1 MTAQPQSSSAPQAD
15 LDAARLLLDRLG
27 VSAEDLLATPSDRPP
42 VPTFADYIPI
52 VSAAVTDGTRR
63 VYGSHWNRIENH
75 WGHRRLDE
83 PAPSKIKQLVG
94 YIKTH
99 VITRRN
105 ARGGRS
111 AGEHLIAALRR
122 LYRYA
127 ENDRIITPANNPAT
141 KVAKPRRLP
150 STRCA
155 LADTRLAEINQV
167 AATTGNDPALDTLI
181 LRLHTETAC
190 RRGGALTLRPQ
201 NLDPT
206 QCLILLREKA
216 KPTAGNPSPPPS

>member
-1 MTAQPQSSSAPQAD
+1 MTAQPQSSGAPQAD

-52 VSAAVTDGTRR
+52 VSAAVTDGTRW
-63 VYGSHWNRIENH
+63 VYGSYWNRIENH

-83 PAPSKIKQLVG
+83 PAPSKVKQLGG
-94 YIKTH
+94 YSKTH

-127 ENDRIITPANNPAT
+127 KNDRIITLPTTQPPKSPNPADF
-141 KVAKPRRLP
+141 PLP
-150 STRCA
+150 DAPS
-155 LADTRLAEINQV
+155 
-167 AATTGNDPALDTLI
+167 
-181 LRLHTETAC
+181 
-190 RRGGALTLRPQ
+190 LTP
-201 NLDPT
+201 D
-206 QCLILLREKA
+206 
-216 KPTAGNPSPPPS
+216 